1 MAIRVPPFSKTIS
14 FFFMLVSFQ
23 QFKSND
29 KLCNINISKIV
40 EFIGSVK
47 NGNYVSYFLPINNI
61 SSDA

>member
-1 MAIRVPPFSKTIS
+1 
-14 FFFMLVSFQ
+14 MLVSFQ

-47 NGNYVSYFLPINNI
+47 NGNNIYNIKTLKSY
-61 SSDA
+61 